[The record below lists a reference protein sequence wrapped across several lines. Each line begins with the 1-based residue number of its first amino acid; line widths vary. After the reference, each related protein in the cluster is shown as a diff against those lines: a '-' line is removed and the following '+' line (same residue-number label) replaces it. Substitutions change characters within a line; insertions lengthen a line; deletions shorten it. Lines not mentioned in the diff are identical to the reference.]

1 MDLYELFGEDEDLE
15 EILNLIRFDDFEDA
29 TNVKDELSYNE
40 GWYNYSTLKF
50 DYKGKRYSIEYKEH
64 TSDNISEM
72 EFLYNTFACLG
83 DATEM
88 NETISK
94 EDLAIIKLGYE
105 RRIANLEKEL
115 KKKNEL
121 LNILKPL
128 SNKQLETVGKIFLDI
143 NSEEESNLGKI
154 RTAEEA
160 IGTFFIEMSRRK

>member
-15 EILNLIRFDDFEDA
+15 EVLNLIRFDDFEDA

-88 NETISK
+88 GETISK
-94 EDLAIIKLGYE
+94 EDLAIIKLEYE

-121 LNILKPL
+121 LNILRPL
-128 SNKQLETVGKIFLDI
+128 STRQLNAVGKLFLDLSKDESTS
-143 NSEEESNLGKI
+143 SETKI
-154 RTAEEA
+154 VEKK
-160 IGTFFIEMSRRK
+160 IGEFFTEFANQR